1 MPMLNPYESQEVTN
15 EFPLLLAILFGLGLI
30 LLVAS
35 TYLLYIRKKDKEAQ
49 EKVPD
54 WAINGAYPAF
64 FLLLPFVLVVTA
76 MLFLPK
82 SWFGAE
88 LPEKKETPTEEVIQQ
103 GPKRFLNPDSLANIG
118 REDTMKLD
126 SAPTDRT
133 P

>member
-1 MPMLNPYESQEVTN
+1 MPMLNPYDSQEVSN

-35 TYLLYIRKKDKEAQ
+35 IYLLYIRKKDKESQ
-49 EKVPD
+49 QKVPE
-54 WAINGAYPAF
+54 WAINSAYPAF

-88 LPEKKETPTEEVIQQ
+88 LPEKKETSTEEVIQSV
-103 GPKRFLNPDSLANIG
+103 PKRFLNPDSLANIG
-118 REDTMKLD
+118 REDTISLD
-126 SAPTDRT
+126 SAPANRR